1 MDSSYNNLGGF
12 GPGGVTPSTPTQASG
27 SFGTGD
33 IVLTPEKKSHKG
45 IIIALVLTVLIVG
58 GFFAVMFQIR
68 NGGGNM
74 NVSNDAKL
82 AFNKYANYLL
92 YGKDSDKA
100 LEGEYD
106 EDSIYKL
113 DEMWGENAQAVTNFF
128 KTADELLASFES
140 FTNGNA
146 NSDFMTAVNN
156 YRADFELVRLT
167 FNKEYIT
174 EEELINKV
182 LGNNLED
189 TKTWIANKYASLTKS
204 SYEDVK
210 KYAEAEINYYQLY
223 AEYLENLKARG
234 CFGDGAVCD
243 SSIDEN
249 LDSQMAEY
257 EEVVLNIKDD
267 ATRNTLSNCW
277 VIEKMMGE
285 GGEA

>member
-1 MDSSYNNLGGF
+1 MDSSYSNLGGF
-12 GPGGVTPSTPTQASG
+12 GSDGAAPSAPAQASG

-33 IVLTPEKKSHKG
+33 IILTPEKKSHKG
-45 IIIALVLTVLIVG
+45 IIIIALAVLIIG
-58 GFFAVMFQIR
+58 GFFAVMFLTR
-68 NGGGNM
+68 NGDGNV
-74 NVSNDAKL
+74 NISNNAKL

-92 YGKDSDKA
+92 YGEDSDKP

-113 DEMWGENAQAVTNFF
+113 DEMWGEDAQAVTNYF
-128 KTADELLASFES
+128 KIANELLANFES
-140 FTNGNA
+140 FTNA
-146 NSDFMTAVNN
+146 NTNGDFITTVDN

-174 EEELINKV
+174 EEELVNEV
-182 LGNNLED
+182 LSNNLED
-189 TKTWIANKYASLTKS
+189 TKTWIADKYNSLAKS
-204 SYEDVK
+204 SYESVK

-243 SSIDEN
+243 SSMDEN

-257 EEVVLNIKDD
+257 EEVVLNIKND

-277 VIEKMMGE
+277 VIEKMMSE
-285 GGEA
+285 GSEV